1 MNTLMQAAAVVSSVG
16 VIGGGAYFLENRY
29 AKIEMAGANAQA
41 IALIRIE
48 NAHRAGQKETVRRL
62 CDDFQKTHK
71 WSPSLCR

>member
-48 NAHRAGQKETVRRL
+48 NAHRAGQK
-62 CDDFQKTHK
+62 
-71 WSPSLCR
+71 